1 MSPKALQ
8 YRINSIIYFKGD
20 TSDRVFILNRG
31 KVSLN
36 YMDVETGQDIHDLI
50 KVGEFFGVRSAMGL
64 YRREETAIAVEPAA
78 VIAFSI
84 PEFEQ
89 LVSQNTRIIMKML
102 AVFSNQLR
110 RIHKRVQSLLTTDE
124 EHVSPET
131 GLFRIGEYYLK
142 TKNYNQAIYTF
153 GRYLVYHPS
162 GKFADRASK
171 NLQMAEENLS
181 QYGQGQGPAPEVQ
194 GAEQVIE
201 KPESERDVSITERKY
216 YDAVSLV
223 SAEKYEEAI
232 KEFKVILQKGDSK
245 EYASKAH
252 YEIGRCV
259 FLLKDYQTA
268 IRVFTELIQKY
279 PKHPDVKDALFYI
292 AKSHESTG
300 NNEKA
305 IGLYKK
311 LLSITGDTDTL
322 KRKVAKTLRELE
334 GR

>member
-8 YRINSIIYFKGD
+8 YRTNSIIYFKGD
-20 TSDRVFILNRG
+20 ASDRVFILNKG

-89 LVSQNTRIIMKML
+89 LVSKNTRIIMKML

-110 RIHKRVQSLLTTDE
+110 RIHKRVQALLTTDE
-124 EHVSPET
+124 QVSPET
-131 GLFRIGEYYLK
+131 GLYRIGEYYFK
-142 TKNYNQAIYTF
+142 TKNYNQAIYSF
-153 GRYLVYHPS
+153 GRYMVYYPS
-162 GKFADRASK
+162 GKFSDLASK
-171 NLQMAEENLS
+171 NLQLAEENLS
-181 QYGQGQGPAPEVQ
+181 QYGQGQGPVPELS
-194 GAEQVIE
+194 GAGQLVE
-201 KPESERDVSITERKY
+201 KSESTRSVSATEKKY
-216 YDAVSLV
+216 YSAVNLV

-232 KEFKVILQKGDSK
+232 KEFKTILQNGDDE
-245 EYASKAH
+245 EYTSKAH
-252 YEIGRCV
+252 YEIGRCL
-259 FLLKDYQTA
+259 FLMTDYQTA
-268 IRVFTELIQKY
+268 IRVFTEMIQKF
-279 PKHPDVKDALFYI
+279 PKHPDVKDALFFI

-305 IGLYKK
+305 IALYKK
-311 LLSITGDTDTL
+311 LLAITSDTDTL
-322 KRKVAKTLRELE
+322 KRKVAKNLRELE